1 MKNIKLSQRSLRLK
15 AEDAGGELPR
25 PLQTS
30 VTEPALT
37 VGQVGNSLSYSYW
50 FIPTLMT
57 AIAAGLAFATLTLDR
72 IVEFNSTGSLSLLYA
87 GEAQSARML
96 LSTIA
101 GTAISV
107 AATTFSIVIVALT
120 LTSSQF
126 GPRLLRNF
134 MRDTGN
140 KVVLG
145 TFAARF
151 LYCLLI
157 LQTIQGGKQN
167 VFLPKSQPL
176 WASYWRSLASAC

>member
-1 MKNIKLSQRSLRLK
+1 M
-15 AEDAGGELPR
+15 
-25 PLQTS
+25 
-30 VTEPALT
+30 
-37 VGQVGNSLSYSYW
+37 
-50 FIPTLMT
+50 
-57 AIAAGLAFATLTLDR
+57 
-72 IVEFNSTGSLSLLYA
+72 
-87 GEAQSARML
+87 
-96 LSTIA
+96 
-101 GTAISV
+101 
-107 AATTFSIVIVALT
+107 VIVALT

-176 WASYWRSLASAC
+176 WASYWRSLDRLANLLHPTRSKLNSGGQHYR